1 MNSKMTRREFL
12 RYAGMGAG
20 AIALASCGAPQ
31 RAPQAPTVAATP
43 KPPAG
48 PELLTLPIVKEP
60 LTLTYWV
67 ELNPN
72 AAASMKTY
80 GEMACYQELEKR
92 TGLHIEFQHP
102 PVGQAQ
108 EQFSLTMASQKYPDI
123 IEHGWGGE
131 AGGSS
136 TPPGG
141 PAKYLKDGVIIRL
154 NELIDK
160 YAPNFRKLLADHPDW
175 RKQIVTDEGDIY
187 GFPFIRGDP
196 YLQTYQGPIL
206 RGDWLEKLG
215 LQAPTTLDE
224 WHTVLKAIKEK
235 DPNGNGKADEWP
247 FNSFRG
253 SGPAHALNGF
263 SNHAFVGAWG
273 IGWEFYQEKG
283 AVKYGPLQPEFKEF
297 LKVMAQWFKE
307 GLIDPDFVAMDRKLL
322 DAKVTGSQ
330 LGSLVGNAGAN
341 LGVYMDALASK
352 EPKFKLVGAP
362 YPVLKKG
369 DKPVLG
375 QYDFAYTGVA
385 AAITTANQH
394 VAETVKWL
402 DYAYSPEGHLLFNF
416 GVEGVSYKMEGGYPK
431 YTDEIL
437 KNPEFPVA
445 RAMPR
450 YFRSSMNGPFVQDRR
465 YIEQY
470 YGYPEQTE
478 ALKLWSAPSNEMQI
492 PRTTPTQEESKRFAT
507 IMTDVGARR
516 DEVVIKIIMGAQPVE
531 AWDQAVQQLKQM
543 GIEEAV
549 KVQQAALDRYN
560 KR

>member
-1 MNSKMTRREFL
+1 MTRKMSRREFL

-20 AIALASCGAPQ
+20 AIALTSCGTPPG
-31 RAPQAPTVAATP
+31 APQAPTASAA
-43 KPPAG
+43 KASAG
-48 PELLTLPIVKEP
+48 PEPLTLPIVKQP
-60 LTLTYWV
+60 MTLTYWT

-92 TGLHIEFQHP
+92 TGIHIEFQHP
-102 PVGQAQ
+102 PVGQHQ
-108 EQFSLTMASQKYPDI
+108 EQFSLMMASQKYPDV

-131 AGGSS
+131 PGGGS

-141 PAKYLKDGVIIRL
+141 PAKYLKDGVIVRL
-154 NELIDK
+154 NELIEK
-160 YAPNFRKLLADHPDW
+160 YAPSFKKLLADHPDW

-196 YLQTYQGPIL
+196 YLQTFQGPIL
-206 RGDWLEKLG
+206 RGDWLEKVG
-215 LQAPTTLDE
+215 LPAPTTLDE
-224 WHTVLKAIKEK
+224 WHTVLKAFKEK

-253 SGPAHALNGF
+253 SGPANALTGY
-263 SNHAFVGAWG
+263 SNHAFIGAWG
-273 IGWEFYQEKG
+273 IGWEFYQAKG
-283 AVKYGPLQPEFKEF
+283 VVKYGPLQPEFVEF
-297 LKVMAQWFKE
+297 LKLMAQWYKE
-307 GLIDPDFVAMDRKLL
+307 GLIDPDFVSMDRKLL
-322 DAKVTGSQ
+322 DAKVTSGQ

-341 LGVYMDALASK
+341 LGVYMDAIVSK
-352 EPKFKLVGAP
+352 DPKFKLVGAP

-385 AAITTANQH
+385 AAVTTANQH
-394 VAETVKWL
+394 VPETIKWL

-416 GVEGVSYKMEGGYPK
+416 GVEGVSYKMESGYPR
-431 YTDEIL
+431 YTADVL
-437 KNPEFPVA
+437 KNPQFPVA

-450 YFRSSMNGPFVQDRR
+450 YFRSSMNGPFVQDKR

-470 YGYPEQTE
+470 YGYPEQTQ
-478 ALKLWSAPSNEMQI
+478 ALKLWSEPSNEMQI

-516 DEVVIKIIMGAQPVE
+516 DEAVIKIITGAQPVE
-531 AWDQAVQQLKQM
+531 SWDQVVQQFKQM
-543 GIEEAV
+543 GIEEAI